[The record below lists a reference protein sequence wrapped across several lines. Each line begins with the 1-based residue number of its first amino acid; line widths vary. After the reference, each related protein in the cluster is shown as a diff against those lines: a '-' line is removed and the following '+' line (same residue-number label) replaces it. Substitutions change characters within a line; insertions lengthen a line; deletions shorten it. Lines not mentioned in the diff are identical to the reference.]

1 MANID
6 IPLPDALTK
15 ALTAPKCLDMRLPKA
30 SKVQIRLPL
39 GGTIKPIPDIT
50 KGIPSNCSLT
60 FNMALQIAPIMASI
74 ECLMKVLKFIGAI
87 IDAINGFKES
97 GPLSIPESIDKLL
110 EAAKD
115 VAGCVAQ
122 VAVPPLGIIPFVKD
136 LLLMIARILRCI
148 VEALKSIVEIM
159 GGLELQMAT
168 ARQNGNDEL
177 LAQLACAK
185 ENAEIAAAGQM
196 QALEP
201 IQILLDLAKPFFTL
215 GNIPVIEL
223 PAFGSETDIDSL
235 STLLET
241 LETVLGAVETA
252 AEAIPA

>member
-6 IPLPDALTK
+6 VPLPDALTK
-15 ALTAPKCLDMRLPKA
+15 ALAAPKCLDMRLPKA

-60 FNMALQIAPIMASI
+60 FNMALQIAPMMASI
-74 ECLMKVLKFIGAI
+74 ECLLKVLKFIGAI
-87 IDAINGFKES
+87 TDALNSIKES
-97 GPLSIPESIDKLL
+97 GGLTLMECVGNLL
-110 EAAKD
+110 EAGKD
-115 VAGCVAQ
+115 VAGCVLQITNPA
-122 VAVPPLGIIPFVKD
+122 LGIIPFVKD
-136 LLLMIARILRCI
+136 LLLMIARILRCV
-148 VEALKSIVEIM
+148 VETLKSIVEIM
-159 GGLELQMAT
+159 NGLELQMAT

-185 ENAEIAAAGQM
+185 ENAEIAASGQM

-215 GNIPVIEL
+215 GGIPEIAL
-223 PAFGSETDIDSL
+223 PAFGSDTDVEALTS
-235 STLLET
+235 LLET

>member
-1 MANID
+1 MH
-6 IPLPDALTK
+6 
-15 ALTAPKCLDMRLPKA
+15 
-30 SKVQIRLPL
+30 
-39 GGTIKPIPDIT
+39 
-50 KGIPSNCSLT
+50 
-60 FNMALQIAPIMASI
+60 
-74 ECLMKVLKFIGAI
+74 
-87 IDAINGFKES
+87 
-97 GPLSIPESIDKLL
+97 
-110 EAAKD
+110 
-115 VAGCVAQ
+115 
-122 VAVPPLGIIPFVKD
+122 
-136 LLLMIARILRCI
+136 
-148 VEALKSIVEIM
+148 
-159 GGLELQMAT
+159 
-168 ARQNGNDEL
+168 DEL

-223 PAFGSETDIDSL
+223 PAFGSETVIDSL

>member
-1 MANID
+1 
-6 IPLPDALTK
+6 
-15 ALTAPKCLDMRLPKA
+15 
-30 SKVQIRLPL
+30 
-39 GGTIKPIPDIT
+39 
-50 KGIPSNCSLT
+50 
-60 FNMALQIAPIMASI
+60 MASI

-148 VEALKSIVEIM
+148 VEALKSIVGIM

>member
-6 IPLPDALTK
+6 IPLPDELTK
-15 ALTAPKCLDMRLPKA
+15 ALAAPKCLDMRLPKA

-60 FNMALQIAPIMASI
+60 FNMALQIAPMMAAV

-97 GPLSIPESIDKLL
+97 GPLSIPGSVDKLL
-110 EAAKD
+110 EAATD

-122 VAVPPLGIIPFVKD
+122 ITTPALGIIPFVKD

-159 GGLELQMAT
+159 NGLELQIAT

-215 GNIPVIEL
+215 GGIPEIAL
-223 PAFGSETDIDSL
+223 PAFGSDTDVEAL
-235 STLLET
+235 SSLLET

>member
-1 MANID
+1 
-6 IPLPDALTK
+6 
-15 ALTAPKCLDMRLPKA
+15 MRLPKA
-30 SKVQIRLPL
+30 DKVQIRLPL

-50 KGIPSNCSLT
+50 KGLPSNCSLT
-60 FNMALQIAPIMASI
+60 FNMALQIAPMMASI
-74 ECLMKVLKFIGAI
+74 QCLLNVLKFIGAI

-97 GPLSIPESIDKLL
+97 GPLSIPSSIDKLL
-110 EAAKD
+110 ESAKD

-122 VAVPPLGIIPFVKD
+122 VTVPALGIIPFVKD
-136 LLLMIARILRCI
+136 LLLMIARVLRCI

-159 GGLELQMAT
+159 NGLELQIAT

-177 LAQLACAK
+177 LAQLQCAQ
-185 ENAEIAAAGQM
+185 ENAELAAAGQM

-201 IQILLDLAKPFFTL
+201 IQILLDLAKPFFTI
-215 GNIPVIEL
+215 GGIPEIAL
-223 PAFGSETDIDSL
+223 PAFGSETDIAAL
-235 STLLET
+235 SSLLET